1 MSGQLSRPQAVILGI
16 VVIVSLALGLAGLF
30 AIGSRNGLDSSAFA
44 VRAQL
49 DDIGG
54 VEVGTRVRLQ
64 GIDAGEVEAIVP
76 PSYPGDKV
84 LLQLRVAG
92 RLRHLV
98 GADARVQIAPDS
110 LLTGKIVRI
119 IPGSS
124 SAQPVD
130 DGGLLASVPA
140 VEMTDELGHAA
151 ARLNSVLAK
160 FEGVLGGVQQG
171 EGSLGQLVKNQSLYR
186 ELTATLA
193 EARGAIQEF
202 RSGEGTLGKLAK
214 NNEVYAE
221 ALSSLQDVRKMVN
234 SVKQNADA
242 IKSLPVVR
250 SYVVDPNKELIR
262 PDCKRY
268 RKWFAEDKLFEPGRA
283 VLTAEGK
290 KRLDEV
296 STWVNDAKDSSQDVV
311 VAAFASPSLNPDFA
325 LALTQKQ
332 SETVMEYLKANHRVH
347 RTGFWFW
354 SNRSVRAIGVGNSP
368 PPVPETEN
376 LPAARVE
383 LLVFVPQG

>member
-1 MSGQLSRPQAVILGI
+1 MSGQLSRSQAIVLGI
-16 VVIVSLALGLAGLF
+16 VVILALALGLAGLF
-30 AIGSRNGLDSSAFA
+30 AIGSRNGLDSTAFA

-64 GIDAGEVEAIVP
+64 GMDAGEVEAIVP
-76 PSYPGDKV
+76 PAHPGDKV
-84 LLQLRVAG
+84 LLRLRVAG

-98 GADARVQIAPDS
+98 GADARVQVASDG
-110 LLTGKIVRI
+110 LLTGKTVRI
-119 IPGSS
+119 LPGGP
-124 SAQPVD
+124 SAQPVAD
-130 DGGLLASVPA
+130 DAVLASAPA
-140 VEMTDELGHAA
+140 AELTDELAHAA
-151 ARLNSVLAK
+151 ARLGSVLAK
-160 FEGVLGGVQQG
+160 LEVVVNGVQQG

-186 ELTATLA
+186 ELTTTLT

-221 ALSSLQDVRKMVN
+221 ALSSLQDVRQMVN

-268 RKWFAEDKLFEPGRA
+268 RKWFPEDKLFEPGSA

-290 KRLDEV
+290 KRLDDV
-296 STWVNDAKDSSQDVV
+296 AGWVNDAKDSNQDVV
-311 VAAFASPSLNPDFA
+311 IAGFASPSLNPEFA

-332 SETVMEYLKANHRVH
+332 SQAVMDYLKTNYRVH

-354 SNRSVRAIGVGNSP
+354 SNRSVHALGVGNNP
-368 PPVPETEN
+368 PPVPESEK
-376 LPAARVE
+376 LPAARIE